1 MSREEFINLYIIY
14 NDLLTINQNNYFKSY
29 YFEDLSLSEIAENYN
44 VSKTLIGKT
53 LKQVENKLIDLEN
66 SLKINNILNKLETI
80 KDRTNDKDVI
90 TEIDSILNIYDVKE

>member
-14 NDLLTINQNNYFKSY
+14 SDLLTINQKNYFKSY

-53 LKQVENKLIDLEN
+53 LKQVESKLMNLEN

>member
-1 MSREEFINLYIIY
+1 MSREDFINLYIIY
-14 NDLLTINQNNYFKSY
+14 NDLLTINQKNYFKSY

-66 SLKINNILNKLETI
+66 SLKINNILNKLEAI

>member
-14 NDLLTINQNNYFKSY
+14 SDLLTINQKNYFKSY

-53 LKQVENKLIDLEN
+53 LKQVESKLIDLEN
-66 SLKINNILNKLETI
+66 SLKINKVLNKLETI
-80 KDRTNDKDVI
+80 KNRINDKEMAN
-90 TEIDSILNIYDVKE
+90 EIEGILNIYEVKE

>member
-14 NDLLTINQNNYFKSY
+14 SDLLTINQKNYFKSY

-66 SLKINNILNKLETI
+66 SLKINNILNKLENI

>member
-14 NDLLTINQNNYFKSY
+14 SDLLTINQKNYFKSY

-66 SLKINNILNKLETI
+66 SLKINNILNKLEII

>member
-14 NDLLTINQNNYFKSY
+14 SDLLTINQKNYFKSY

-53 LKQVENKLIDLEN
+53 LKQVESKLIDLEN
-66 SLKINNILNKLETI
+66 SLKINKVLNKLETI
-80 KDRTNDKDVI
+80 KNRINDKEMVN
-90 TEIDSILNIYDVKE
+90 EIEDILNIYDVKE

>member
-1 MSREEFINLYIIY
+1 MREEFINLYIIY
-14 NDLLTINQNNYFKSY
+14 NDLLTINQKNYFKSY

-53 LKQVENKLIDLEN
+53 LKQVVNKLIDLEN

>member
-14 NDLLTINQNNYFKSY
+14 SDLLTINQKNYFKSY

-53 LKQVENKLIDLEN
+53 LKQVESKLMDLEN

>member
-14 NDLLTINQNNYFKSY
+14 SDLLTINQKNYFKSY

>member
-14 NDLLTINQNNYFKSY
+14 NDLLTINQKNYFKSY

-66 SLKINNILNKLETI
+66 SLKINNILNKLETL

>member
-14 NDLLTINQNNYFKSY
+14 NDLLTINQKNYFKSY

>member
-14 NDLLTINQNNYFKSY
+14 NDLLTINQKNYFKSY

-80 KDRTNDKDVI
+80 KDKTNDKDVI

>member
-14 NDLLTINQNNYFKSY
+14 NDLLTINQKNYFKSY
-29 YFEDLSLSEIAENYN
+29 YFEDLSSSEIAENYN

>member
-14 NDLLTINQNNYFKSY
+14 NDLLTINQKNYFKSY

-66 SLKINNILNKLETI
+66 SLKINNILNKLEII

>member
-14 NDLLTINQNNYFKSY
+14 SDLLTINQKNYFKSY

-53 LKQVENKLIDLEN
+53 LKQVESKLMDLEN

-80 KDRTNDKDVI
+80 KNRTNDKDVI

>member
-14 NDLLTINQNNYFKSY
+14 SDLLTINQKNYFKSY

-66 SLKINNILNKLETI
+66 SLKINKVLNKLEAI
-80 KDRTNDKDVI
+80 KDRTNNKDVI

>member
-14 NDLLTINQNNYFKSY
+14 NDLLTINQKNYFKSY

-53 LKQVENKLIDLEN
+53 LKQVESKLMDLEN

>member
-14 NDLLTINQNNYFKSY
+14 SDLLTINQKNYFKSY

-53 LKQVENKLIDLEN
+53 LKQVESKLIDLEN
-66 SLKINNILNKLETI
+66 SLKINKVLNKLETI
-80 KDRTNDKDVI
+80 KNRINDKEMAN
-90 TEIDSILNIYDVKE
+90 EIEGILNIYDVKE

>member
-1 MSREEFINLYIIY
+1 MSREGFINLYIIY
-14 NDLLTINQNNYFKSY
+14 NDLLTINQKNYFKSY